1 MSLFGKSLR
10 QRYIVLYNNQA
21 TGCGAVWLA
30 RLLGVQE
37 AAGSSPVSPTT
48 TGYIRTHSE
57 SYGCDFLFLVVWQ
70 QFDKFRR

>member
-1 MSLFGKSLR
+1 M
-10 QRYIVLYNNQA
+10 YNNQA

-48 TGYIRTHSE
+48 GYIRAHSE
-57 SYGCDFLFLVVWQ
+57 GYGRDFISL
-70 QFDKFRR
+70 